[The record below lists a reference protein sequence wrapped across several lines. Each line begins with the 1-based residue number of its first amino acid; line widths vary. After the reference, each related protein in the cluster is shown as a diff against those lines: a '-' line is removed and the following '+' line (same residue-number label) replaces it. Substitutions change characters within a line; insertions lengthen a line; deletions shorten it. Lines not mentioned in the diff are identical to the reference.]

1 MYQKGSLTFKASTGM
16 LAKRFVTIT
25 TSTDTV
31 AYTAAAAAPDAVTIG
46 NESNGVIEVTLL
58 TDTSGSFAFDAGGTI
73 ALGES
78 VEVVGVVGKGTVQSA
93 GAVACICKSAAVDG
107 STSVGY
113 NKAKIVTAPSNVGVV
128 GSGVTTVETGTE
140 TLHVTTL
147 TVSKTMPAIAAAA
160 NQGVGTAAYTLPAG
174 VKVVKS
180 ARFSLGL
187 TQAGA
192 LIAADTPEIGL
203 GTLIGTGAQA
213 TLGAVGAGA
222 ENILHGSSTV
232 ALTNCTGTAVIDGA
246 VVDLY
251 VAAADSHVIYI
262 NIADGWAGADA
273 GPTVA
278 GTVVLEWM
286 AL

>member
-1 MYQKGSLTFKASTGM
+1 MYQKGSLRFKATTGM

-25 TSTDTV
+25 PSTDTV

-46 NESNGVIEVTLL
+46 DESNGVIEVTLL

-93 GAVACICKSAAVDG
+93 GAVACICKLAAVDG
-107 STSVGY
+107 STSEGY
-113 NKAKIVTAPSNVGVV
+113 NKAKIVTAPSNAGVV
-128 GSGVTTVETGTE
+128 GSGVTAVETGTE
-140 TLHVTTL
+140 TVHVTTL
-147 TVSKTMPAIAAAA
+147 TVSKATPAIAAAA
-160 NQGVGTAAYTLPAG
+160 NQSTGIAVYTLPAG
-174 VKVVKS
+174 VKVIKS

-203 GTLIGTGAQA
+203 GTTIGSGANA

-222 ENILHGSSTV
+222 ENILHGGTTV

>member
-25 TSTDTV
+25 ASTDTV
-31 AYTAAAAAPDAVTIG
+31 AYTAAAAAPDAITMG
-46 NESNGVIEVTLL
+46 DESNGVIEVTLL

-93 GAVACICKSAAVDG
+93 GAVACICKLAAVDG

-113 NKAKIVTAPSNVGVV
+113 NKAKIVTAPTNVGAA
-128 GSGVTTVETGTE
+128 GTGATAVETGTE
-140 TLHVTTL
+140 TVHVTTL
-147 TVSKTMPAIAAAA
+147 TVSKATPAIAAAA
-160 NQGVGTAAYTLPAG
+160 NQSTGIATYTLPAG
-174 VKVVKS
+174 VKVIKS

-203 GTLIGTGAQA
+203 GTTIGSGANA

-222 ENILHGSSTV
+222 ENILHGASTV
-232 ALTNCTGTAVIDGA
+232 ALTNCTGTAQIDGA
-246 VVDLY
+246 VVNLY